1 MSGIKMKLS
10 GVQSN
15 FQSAEIENS
24 VQQLDRSIVE
34 LRRIAHNMMPSN
46 LLRSGLEVALKDLC
60 SALSNH
66 HTQIEL
72 QTDGLNQNLNQ
83 HYQVNIYR
91 IVQELLSNS
100 LKHADADYILVQVIQ
115 NEGQV
120 LITVE
125 DNGKGFDLDQAKA
138 SNGMGLSNIRNRVNI
153 MKGNLDY
160 DVMPGEGTI
169 VNIELAV

>member
-1 MSGIKMKLS
+1 
-10 GVQSN
+10 
-15 FQSAEIENS
+15 
-24 VQQLDRSIVE
+24 
-34 LRRIAHNMMPSN
+34 
-46 LLRSGLEVALKDLC
+46 
-60 SALSNH
+60 
-66 HTQIEL
+66 
-72 QTDGLNQNLNQ
+72 
-83 HYQVNIYR
+83 VNIYR